1 MKKLLG
7 ILSILLLGTTS
18 SFGMYGCV
26 TRGNNLPKT
35 NEYTAEANQDIE
47 TFYEIITLIKKKIK
61 TWWDS
66 KELIDTNNYFNDI
79 AKFNEFI
86 TTLKPDESQTFIGAE
101 ISKWSFL
108 EQLINDFKKEIN
120 NINNELV
127 ITYDNFYRKIE
138 KEFPILLS
146 DDSIRLKVN
155 KINFNNIS
163 KLIANNE
170 ENLNAIT
177 INFDINYSVKFKEFD
192 QVYENNGLVIASN
205 NLEVLTNVQEKVES
219 WFIDFIHDLFI
230 KQENKITDT
239 SNQHFNDINTN
250 STIWRTIKQELDKN
264 NIITNSQPYF
274 YKFFDT
280 LNLWSRFYKPNSI
293 LSLVGEGYQPDKL
306 TAENFLKLYK
316 EHNKIILSEDKY
328 YLKANITNFLPSN
341 LTIENLP
348 FKDKSSQWRTLK
360 TPIKVLVPRDKVDQQ
375 LQQFAEKTMAFWRYY
390 QLETYDNKLVFKMN
404 QADFDVLLKKVSLFK
419 PENSIDAKMTLIFET
434 IFNLF
439 NNTVTDTGK
448 IKWYIYK
455 PNVADST
462 EKEVISKFKM
472 ETINDDKNIT
482 IQLFRNHYPSGNYPI
497 YYINLSYNDF
507 GYSFFFT
514 PNREESNI
522 KNDDYSFLQTIEF
535 KVV

>member
-1 MKKLLG
+1 MKKILG
-7 ILSILLLGTTS
+7 ILSILLLGATS

-61 TWWDS
+61 TWWDT
-66 KELIDTNNYFNDI
+66 KALIDINNYFNDI

-86 TTLKPDESQTFIGAE
+86 TTLKPDESKTFIGGE

-108 EQLINDFKKEIN
+108 KQLINDFKKEIN
-120 NINNELV
+120 NINSELV

-163 KLIANNE
+163 KLIDNNE
-170 ENLNAIT
+170 ENLNAIK

-192 QVYENNGLVIASN
+192 QVYESNGLVIASN

-219 WFIDFIHDLFI
+219 WFINFIHDLFI
-230 KQENKITDT
+230 KQENKITDN

-250 STIWRTIKQELDKN
+250 STIWPIIKQELDKK

-274 YKFFDT
+274 SQFFDT
-280 LNLWSRFYKPNSI
+280 LNLWSRFYKPDSI
-293 LSLVGEGYQPDKL
+293 LTLVGEGYQPDKL

-316 EHNKIILSEDKY
+316 EHNKTILSENKY
-328 YLKANITNFLPSN
+328 YLKADIRYFLPSN

-348 FKDKSSQWRTLK
+348 FKDKSPQWRTLN
-360 TPIKVLVPRDKVDQQ
+360 TPIKVLVPKDKVDQQ

-404 QADFDVLLKKVSLFK
+404 QSDFDVLLKKVSLFK

-439 NNTVTDTGK
+439 NNTVADTGK

-455 PNVADST
+455 PNVADSA
-462 EKEVISKFKM
+462 EKKVISKFKM

-482 IQLFRNHYPSGNYPI
+482 IQLFRNHYTSGNYPI

-514 PNREESNI
+514 PDRQESNI
-522 KNDDYSFLQTIEF
+522 KNDDYSFLQKIEF